1 MTDGDRRI
9 RERDFH
15 DAWAQTTPL
24 EHIDVRAAFEHP
36 TAVENRFVT
45 DRLGD
50 LRGLRLLDVGAG
62 LGEASVYF
70 ALKGASVTACDVSP
84 AMLATAK
91 ALAERHGVSIRT
103 LLVENNVLE
112 FGTSAY
118 DVIYGANVI
127 HHVSDIGQ
135 CLDDVARAIAPG
147 GRCIFID
154 PLTYNPIIWVYRLL
168 AHDVRSADEQ
178 PVGFGELEQMR
189 ARFGDVG
196 HREFWGLSLALF
208 LKYFLV
214 DRLPPGRV
222 RYWKHILQDD
232 PERLAR
238 WWVPLR
244 DLDRYL
250 LRVPGVRR
258 LAWNMVYWG
267 RRRNASA

>member
-1 MTDGDRRI
+1 MTEGDRRI
-9 RERDFH
+9 REREFH

-127 HHVSDIGQ
+127 HHVSDIGHGDGACHWHLVNEIQ
-135 CLDDVARAIAPG
+135 HG
-147 GRCIFID
+147 GR
-154 PLTYNPIIWVYRLL
+154 
-168 AHDVRSADEQ
+168 
-178 PVGFGELEQMR
+178 G
-189 ARFGDVG
+189 GDHAG
-196 HREFWGLSLALF
+196 CPPW
-208 LKYFLV
+208 
-214 DRLPPGRV
+214 PPG
-222 RYWKHILQDD
+222 HGAASTSLT
-232 PERLAR
+232 PPRL
-238 WWVPLR
+238 VV
-244 DLDRYL
+244 L
-250 LRVPGVRR
+250 L
-258 LAWNMVYWG
+258 
-267 RRRNASA
+267 